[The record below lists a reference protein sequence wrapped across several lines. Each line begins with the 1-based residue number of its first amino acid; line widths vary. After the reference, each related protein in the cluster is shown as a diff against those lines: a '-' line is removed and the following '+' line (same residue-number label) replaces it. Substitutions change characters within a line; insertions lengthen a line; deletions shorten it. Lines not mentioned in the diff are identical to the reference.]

1 MNGSSPLA
9 RGLPLQGL
17 VRVALRGIIPAR
29 AGFTRVFGDQWCGER
44 DHPRSRGVYR
54 PREITGQ
61 KEVGSSPLARGL
73 LTFDNFPRA
82 EFGIIPARAGFTLPH
97 RLTCRQ
103 CRDHPRSRGVYGPV
117 SPRMISLTGSSPLAR
132 GLQRLRRNVELDSRI
147 IPARA
152 GFTRGAPATPT
163 AVPDHPRSR
172 GVYSLPE
179 IVTVPVVG
187 SSPLARGLLHRGP
200 QRYRRF
206 RIIPARAGFT

>member
-1 MNGSSPLA
+1 MPGSSPLA
-9 RGLPLQGL
+9 RGLRAGL
-17 VRVALRGIIPAR
+17 TEDDLADRIIPAR
-29 AGFTRVFGDQWCGER
+29 AGFTAPPEECRTRFPDHPRSRGVYPIFIREIGLRRGSSPLARGLRSSPCPLSPTR
-44 DHPRSRGVYR
+44 PDHPRSRGVYR
-54 PREITGQ
+54 FVRRQPRRR
-61 KEVGSSPLARGL
+61 RG
-73 LTFDNFPRA
+73 
-82 EFGIIPARAGFTLPH
+82 
-97 RLTCRQ
+97 
-103 CRDHPRSRGVYGPV
+103 
-117 SPRMISLTGSSPLAR
+117 
-132 GLQRLRRNVELDSRI
+132 I